1 MFRLA
6 LLHAWSGWTY
16 ENSTIIMP
24 CIWIFTSCTRS
35 RGKIFPAMAG
45 NLLRNL
51 LYVSYYCSK
60 PFIKMQRIAML
71 YDIFEFEKGYNDIN
85 DK

>member
-1 MFRLA
+1 MLRLA
-6 LLHAWSGWTY
+6 LLHAWSGSTY

-24 CIWIFTSCTRS
+24 CIWIFTTCTRS

-51 LYVSYYCSK
+51 LYISYYIVVRNHLLK
-60 PFIKMQRIAML
+60 YTTNRDALRHFRV
-71 YDIFEFEKGYNDIN
+71 
-85 DK
+85 